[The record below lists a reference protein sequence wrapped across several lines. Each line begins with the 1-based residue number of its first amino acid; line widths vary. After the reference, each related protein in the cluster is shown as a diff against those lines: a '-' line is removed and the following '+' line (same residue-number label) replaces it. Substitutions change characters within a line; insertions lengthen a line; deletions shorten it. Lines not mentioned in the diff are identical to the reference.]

1 MEPRCYRV
9 CGFLIASSEWEL
21 LLFEPLDDAFFSGTG
36 DCPLDS
42 LFPVTKE
49 SEFVQVQTAFESSAE
64 LPFVHCIMNSPKQ
77 QAYDNEAVSII
88 VWFSVDT
95 QQRRCTSSRL

>member
-49 SEFVQVQTAFESSAE
+49 SEFVQVQTAFESLAGITFCSLYYE
-64 LPFVHCIMNSPKQ
+64 QP
-77 QAYDNEAVSII
+77 
-88 VWFSVDT
+88 
-95 QQRRCTSSRL
+95 